1 MSMSIVQEDRSSSPS
16 RDSSS
21 SFSSTMKERWRKEGR
36 EEGDRKRNPCMVE
49 NASFLWSC
57 DGRASIIEHRRLEDR
72 SVMAEFLAQRRSSRA
87 QKNVFGMTVMLIP
100 LWMYA
105 IHERDTAWTI
115 ENWISSGRIRIER
128 SRLYEREEKN
138 FSPPFATLETKMSRA
153 NVGWFIRVK
162 GGESRIRIQRI
173 KIISI
178 RFFFHENFFFPRN
191 FVSDV
196 SERWTQRV
204 GSTEEEAW
212 I

>member
-1 MSMSIVQEDRSSSPS
+1 MRVSFDPVTEGRVSSSIVVS
-16 RDSSS
+16 RIVRLWPNSWRNADPL
-21 SFSSTMKERWRKEGR
+21 ERK
-36 EEGDRKRNPCMVE
+36 KM
-49 NASFLWSC
+49 FL
-57 DGRASIIEHRRLEDR
+57 
-72 SVMAEFLAQRRSSRA
+72 
-87 QKNVFGMTVMLIP
+87 KMTVMLMP

-138 FSPPFATLETKMSRA
+138 FSPPFATLETKISRA

-178 RFFFHENFFFPRN
+178 RFFFHENFSFPRN

>member
-87 QKNVFGMTVMLIP
+87 QKNVFENDGDADATMDVCDSR
-100 LWMYA
+100 
-105 IHERDTAWTI
+105 ERHVHAWTI

-162 GGESRIRIQRI
+162 GKKGGKVE
-173 KIISI
+173 
-178 RFFFHENFFFPRN
+178 
-191 FVSDV
+191 FVFN
-196 SERWTQRV
+196 ELR
-204 GSTEEEAW
+204 
-212 I
+212 